1 MCKRVR
7 FRTREKEN
15 VSITFRSNKLCIK
28 RSKHYIYHVK
38 LSIELRCVIYTL
50 LCFYTYW
57 NFCCHKI
64 LLLVCSVRSQIY
76 YSNIIALYAPPIKM
90 RSISSSERHDLY
102 YCNRIKWR
110 VVVKLLYAWWL
121 CTLNILLLLFENSKY
136 KVQYQLLHRV
146 MQISIMI
153 ISLDIKLIQHLNQ
166 NLQ

>member
-1 MCKRVR
+1 MFAETRKKWESIWIQGQLCMCKRVR

-57 NFCCHKI
+57 NLCCHKI

-76 YSNIIALYAPPIKM
+76 YSNIIALYAPPIKI
-90 RSISSSERHDLY
+90 RSISSNERHGLN
-102 YCNRIKWR
+102 YCNEMESCSETFVR
-110 VVVKLLYAWWL
+110 VVIMHTKHTIVAFWKILSTK
-121 CTLNILLLLFENSKY
+121 CNIN
-136 KVQYQLLHRV
+136 
-146 MQISIMI
+146 
-153 ISLDIKLIQHLNQ
+153 
-166 NLQ
+166 

>member
-121 CTLNILLLLFENSKY
+121 CTLNILLLLFEKLW
-136 KVQYQLLHRV
+136 VQSA
-146 MQISIMI
+146 ISINA
-153 ISLDIKLIQHLNQ
+153 SCNANQ
-166 NLQ
+166 YDDYIAWYQINSAFE